1 MNVSDA
7 PLAGDATKNHRFDR
21 AEVDGSS
28 AIGSGD
34 SFDACDPR
42 CIACIPVRPA
52 DQGASNRCTTVR
64 LFASTTASCIGRSI
78 TTRTKNGSS
87 CSSIW
92 RARLTSP
99 AEPPPVDTPKSSTP
113 SSSNTTTAAG
123 KHYELAT
130 RCVKVES
137 P

>member
-52 DQGASNRCTTVR
+52 DEGASNRCTER
-64 LFASTTASCIGRSI
+64 GIGSKMVAGI
-78 TTRTKNGSS
+78 FG
-87 CSSIW
+87 
-92 RARLTSP
+92 AVAL
-99 AEPPPVDTPKSSTP
+99 D
-113 SSSNTTTAAG
+113 AA
-123 KHYELAT
+123 
-130 RCVKVES
+130 
-137 P
+137 